1 LAAHSGRPV
10 KPIDQDQCPALRRKA
25 GWNAQAQGL
34 RQFQGKTMINRIVCG
49 VDGTDH
55 SQVALLAAA
64 ELAAKFGADLTI
76 CLVNVVFGTSPRS
89 PHVPTWTDAEA
100 QQILDDASGFLASH
114 GHGAAK
120 AVALKNR
127 EASSGLIDFALANQI
142 DHIVIGT
149 GDKRGL
155 SRLFLGS
162 VAADVAARAPCT
174 VIIAR

>member
-1 LAAHSGRPV
+1 
-10 KPIDQDQCPALRRKA
+10 
-25 GWNAQAQGL
+25 
-34 RQFQGKTMINRIVCG
+34 MIKKIVCG

-55 SQVALLAAA
+55 SEVALLAAA

-76 CLVNVVFGTSPRS
+76 CLVNVIFGRSPRS
-89 PHVPTWTDAEA
+89 PHVSTWTDAEA
-100 QQILDDASGFLASH
+100 QKILDDASAFLTGH
-114 GHGAAK
+114 GHRAAK
-120 AVALKNR
+120 AVVVSDR
-127 EASSGLIDFALANQI
+127 EASSGLIGFALAHQI